1 MIYLKS
7 NIHVLKEMKNI
18 SYRTLSKESGVSRC
32 SLQNIFNIKDVSKVS
47 VGTVIRLSE
56 YFKVSLDDL
65 LFKDLGK

>member
-1 MIYLKS
+1 
-7 NIHVLKEMKNI
+7 MKNI
-18 SYRTLSKESGVSRC
+18 SYRTLSKESGVSRG

>member
-18 SYRTLSKESGVSRC
+18 SYRTLSKESGVSRG

-47 VGTVIRLSE
+47 VGTVI
-56 YFKVSLDDL
+56 
-65 LFKDLGK
+65 